1 MQEVKDQL
9 TSENMVLGGKLASL
23 EEFKVQKE
31 DLMAK
36 FAKLEKE
43 LEGNKM
49 EHKDIIYN
57 LERKAV
63 VDKDRYRIHFQRF
76 ILQGATSSIF
86 YRFITAGPV
95 RTILKY
101 CFVLLDKCW
110 VILR

>member
-36 FAKLEKE
+36 FAKLENE
-43 LEGNKM
+43 LESNKL
-49 EHKDIIYN
+49 EHKDVIYN

-63 VDKDRYRIHFQRF
+63 VDKDRLD
-76 ILQGATSSIF
+76 ILNCEACFTRS
-86 YRFITAGPV
+86 PNV
-95 RTILKY
+95 HY
-101 CFVLLDKCW
+101 CY
-110 VILR
+110 LRSCQYTLFKRAC

>member
-43 LEGNKM
+43 LESNKV
-49 EHKDIIYN
+49 EHKDVIYN

-63 VDKDRYRIHFQRF
+63 VDKDRLD
-76 ILQGATSSIF
+76 ILNCETCS
-86 YRFITAGPV
+86 YPT
-95 RTILKY
+95 LHMH
-101 CFVLLDKCW
+101 
-110 VILR
+110 

>member
-1 MQEVKDQL
+1 MQLATIRTEMQEVKDQL

-43 LEGNKM
+43 LESNKV
-49 EHKDIIYN
+49 EHKDVIYN

-63 VDKDRYRIHFQRF
+63 VDKDRLE
-76 ILQGATSSIF
+76 ILNCQACSYPTLHN
-86 YRFITAGPV
+86 YA
-95 RTILKY
+95 LKDV
-101 CFVLLDKCW
+101 F
-110 VILR
+110 